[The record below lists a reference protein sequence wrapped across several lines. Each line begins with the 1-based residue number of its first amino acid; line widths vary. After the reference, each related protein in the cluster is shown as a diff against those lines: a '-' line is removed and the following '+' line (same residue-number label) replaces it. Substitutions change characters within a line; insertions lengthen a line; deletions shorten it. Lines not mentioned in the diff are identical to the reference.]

1 MDGPANLATLVA
13 TGLALGWSVAWPPG
27 PINAEITRRGL
38 ARGFLPAL
46 AVGAGATFGDG
57 WWAFAVAL
65 GAEALTASPAA
76 RDALAAASAALLA
89 LLGVVYLRAAWR
101 AWRGIAGAAPPPA
114 RSRFESVAGG
124 FLFGLTM
131 ALTSPWNL
139 AFWLGAIGRGAALE
153 LGLAGVAAFAASVL
167 VGAFA
172 WVVALASLT
181 AFMGLRASGPR
192 WDVATRALTGLL
204 LLWFAAATARR
215 LLAG

>member
-1 MDGPANLATLVA
+1 MNGPSLATLVA

-57 WWAFAVAL
+57 WFAVAL
-65 GAEALTASPAA
+65 GAEALTAAPAA

-89 LLGVVYLRAAWR
+89 LLGVVYLVAAWR
-101 AWRGIAGAAPPPA
+101 AWRGLSGEAPAPA

-139 AFWLGAIGRGAALE
+139 AFWL
-153 LGLAGVAAFAASVL
+153 
-167 VGAFA
+167 
-172 WVVALASLT
+172 
-181 AFMGLRASGPR
+181 
-192 WDVATRALTGLL
+192 
-204 LLWFAAATARR
+204 
-215 LLAG
+215 